1 MSVDW
6 NQSLQHAALTDIGMR
21 RANNQDS
28 HAVVL
33 ASDVEN
39 WYRRG
44 HLFIVADGM
53 GAHAAGELASK
64 SAVDGIPH
72 LYHKH
77 HELSPPEALQK
88 AIIETNAEIHRRGQA
103 NADFHNMGTTSSM
116 LLLLPQGALVAHV
129 GDSRIYRLRGDT
141 FRQLTFDHSLVWE
154 MRRELQQA
162 GQTPEAAEA
171 AALAPKN
178 VITRSLGPNEKVKID
193 FEGPYP
199 VAQGDTFIL
208 CSDGLTGRVED
219 AEIAT
224 ILRTLPAKEAAR
236 ALVDLANLRGGPD
249 NITVIV
255 VRVINPNIATANAQ
269 IEPLVLGADM
279 EDTRDV
285 HLAVWI
291 ITGVSLLSA
300 LVMAIIGFGPAAL
313 AIGCIGIMAATVG
326 VLQKFGSLRFGKSK
340 EVSLTDGRRLGG
352 GPYTETKLPTGKAL
366 LDAWQQIIDKQVEAG
381 RQKGRQYDWARIQR
395 ESQLATTA
403 NANDPTAAAR
413 RFASLLHHM
422 MDQVRQQQKAVDS
435 DSNVDLV

>member
-6 NQSLQHAALTDIGMR
+6 NQSLQCAALTDIGMR
-21 RANNQDS
+21 RSNNQDS

-33 ASDVEN
+33 AGDVEN
-39 WYRRG
+39 WYSRG

-88 AIIETNAEIHRRGQA
+88 AVIETNAEIHRRGQA
-103 NADFHNMGTTSSM
+103 NPDFHNMGTTSSM
-116 LLLLPQGALVAHV
+116 LVLLPQGALVAHV

-154 MRRELQQA
+154 MKHS
-162 GQTPEAAEA
+162 GQVPEGVDVNT
-171 AALAPKN
+171 LAPKN
-178 VITRSLGPNEKVKID
+178 VITRSLGPNEKVKVD

-199 VAQGDTFIL
+199 VAQGDTFLL

-219 AEIAT
+219 AEIAA

-236 ALVDLANLRGGPD
+236 ALIDLANLRGGPD

-255 VRVINPNIATANAQ
+255 VRIINPSIATANAQ
-269 IEPLVLGADM
+269 IEPLVLGADLA
-279 EDTRDV
+279 EKKDV

-291 ITGVSLLSA
+291 ITGVCFLSA
-300 LVMAIIGFGPAAL
+300 LVMAVVGLAPAAL
-313 AIGCIGIMAATVG
+313 AVGCMGIVAATVG
-326 VLQKFGSLRFGKSK
+326 VLQKFGNLRFGKSK
-340 EVSLTDGRRLGG
+340 EVALSDGRRLGG
-352 GPYTETKLPTGKAL
+352 GPYTETKLPTGRQL
-366 LDAWQQIIDKQVEAG
+366 IDAWQRIVDKQVESG
-381 RQKGRQYDWARIQR
+381 KQKGRDYDWAHMQR
-395 ESQLATTA
+395 ELQLATTVDSK
-403 NANDPTAAAR
+403 DPTAAAR
-413 RFASLLHHM
+413 RMAGLLHHM
-422 MDQVRQQQKAVDS
+422 MQQVRQQQKAAAS